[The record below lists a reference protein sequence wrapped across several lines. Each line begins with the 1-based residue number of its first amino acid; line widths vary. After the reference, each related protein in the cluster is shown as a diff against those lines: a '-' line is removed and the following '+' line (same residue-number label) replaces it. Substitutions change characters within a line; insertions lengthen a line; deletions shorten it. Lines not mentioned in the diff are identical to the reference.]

1 MRDYDVRVQGYA
13 VFLDGRGLC
22 FVGGAAERA
31 QLAVAVAIA
40 VGDVGRAKDFEY
52 GLGPVGVCEADC
64 GGFVVEVGDAWV
76 FCEEVDACLDVVL
89 GAVVD
94 GGAVGGV
101 VECRVEGYIVVS

>member
-1 MRDYDVRVQGYA
+1 M
-13 VFLDGRGLC
+13 
-22 FVGGAAERA
+22 
-31 QLAVAVAIA
+31 
-40 VGDVGRAKDFEY
+40 
-52 GLGPVGVCEADC
+52 CEADC